1 MANVF
6 MERRK
11 RIEVLEAL
19 DKELDNLLKGCLY
32 DYQCVKETVT
42 DEQDRNW
49 RTDELLWEDD
59 EHTIP
64 KMKVNREYDYV
75 RRPDETLTDEDHA
88 FQKAVEDVRKCLI
101 KMLG

>member
-19 DKELDNLLKGCLY
+19 DKELDSQLRNCLY
-32 DYQCVKETVT
+32 DYQCVEETVT
-42 DEQDRNW
+42 DEQDRHW
-49 RTDELLWEDD
+49 KTDELLWEDD

-64 KMKVNREYDYV
+64 KMKVNRRYDYV
-75 RRPDETLTDEDHA
+75 RRPDSELTDEDRA